1 MDIAKDSRLISL
13 NSNDAKKLN
22 GEFNSNLFFEMESIV
37 EENPKITHIE
47 ISLEDATIPVSWYLI
62 NNDTRTLKYTYNL
75 TNYTLTLKKGN
86 YTSTSLLGE
95 LSSLFLF
102 QGLTA
107 TCTLDKQSGKSLFVF
122 SNTLSDITFLH
133 TGSEGLFRILGFLVG
148 TNYTGTTIES
158 PTPMNLL
165 GIQKLNLSSQSL
177 ATISSFSSNPLLGN
191 YLIQTI
197 PVDQPA
203 FNQITFINRGTHFG
217 RMKSRS
223 LKNIDLMLRDEFGRF
238 IEMNNINF
246 TCTFQLN
253 IFRKIDVSIENI
265 FLPRLLEKIKEE
277 DMRRQE
283 QKKNEPKD
291 DELDLLST

>member
-13 NSNDAKKLN
+13 DTNYAKKLN
-22 GEFNSNLFFEMESIV
+22 GDFNSNLFFEMDTIV

-47 ISLEDATIPVSWYLI
+47 VSLEDATIPVSWYLI
-62 NNDTRTLKYTYNL
+62 NNDTRTLKYRYNL
-75 TNYTLTLKKGN
+75 TDYTLTLKKGN

-133 TGSEGLFRILGFLVG
+133 SGSEGLFRLLGFLVD
-148 TNYTGTTIES
+148 TDYNGTTIES

-177 ATISSFSSNPLLGN
+177 ATISSFSSSPLLGN
-191 YLIQTI
+191 CLIQTI
-197 PVDQPA
+197 PVDQPS
-203 FNQITFINRGTHFG
+203 FNQITFINRGSHFG

-223 LKNIDLMLRDEFGRF
+223 LKNIDIQLQDEFGRF
-238 IEMNNINF
+238 IEMNNTNF
-246 TCTFQLN
+246 TLTIQLI
-253 IFRKIDVSIENI
+253 IFRKVDVSIENI

-277 DMRRQE
+277 DAKRQE

-291 DELDLLST
+291 DELELLST